1 VIVVSDTSPVSNLLV
16 IGRLDLL
23 RAVYPAVLVPPA
35 VHAEILALRRFS
47 VSLTDYV
54 RADWIRLQ
62 APTDLA
68 FVSTL
73 LKRLDAGESEA
84 IALAVEVGAD
94 TLLIDESKG
103 RFEAAGLG
111 LNTVGLLGVLLKAKA
126 IGALPLVK
134 PVLDELMTNAEFYV
148 AAALRERVLQL
159 AGE

>member
-1 VIVVSDTSPVSNLLV
+1 VIVVSDTSPISNLLV

-23 RAVYPAVLVPPA
+23 KAVYPAVLVPPA
-35 VHAEILALRRFS
+35 VHVEILALRRFS
-47 VSLTDYV
+47 IPLTDYV
-54 RADWIRLQ
+54 QAGWIHRQ
-62 APTDLA
+62 APTDLN

-73 LKRLDAGESEA
+73 RKRLDAGESEA

-103 RFEAAGLG
+103 RQKAAGLG
-111 LNTVGLLGVLLKAKA
+111 LSTVGLLGVLLKAKA

-134 PVLDELMTNAEFYV
+134 PVLDELMTNADFYV
-148 AAALRERVLQL
+148 ASALRQRVLQL